1 MIPTQITTNVID
13 SGREVS
19 VVVVFADGT
28 SWSGR
33 LHRNS
38 A

>member
-13 SGREVS
+13 PGREVS